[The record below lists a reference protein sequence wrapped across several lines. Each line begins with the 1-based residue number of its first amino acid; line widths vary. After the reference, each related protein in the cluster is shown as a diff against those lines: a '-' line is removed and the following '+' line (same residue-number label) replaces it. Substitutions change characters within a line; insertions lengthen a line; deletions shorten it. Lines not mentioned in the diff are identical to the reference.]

1 MTGQGTETGRNA
13 LAGLPAVQS
22 RRLHRN
28 RLYRR
33 GERTFSSLGR
43 RKSSTLQDSSTWNY
57 TYNQRSEITSAI
69 RKNASNVTQNT
80 MRYGFDNIG
89 NRTSSYE
96 NPTSK
101 TYSANSLN
109 QYTGIDVVGSS
120 SISPQYDDDGNMTGY
135 GSWTYTWDAENRLVK
150 AVNGTTRLEFIY
162 DALSR
167 RVAKKLYQGNT
178 LSKHERYVYDGMK
191 LLASYN
197 AKSSYAKINTF
208 LWQPFGADVPLIMTY
223 GSTNYGYLVDANKNV
238 LGLFNPSQ
246 SRVATYLYGP
256 FGQII
261 SSSGTIA
268 ANNPIRFS
276 SEQFDAD
283 LGLVYYNYRYYF
295 PAIGKWL
302 TKDPIGEMGGWNLYA
317 FCGNNAVN
325 TWDRW
330 GQIYENKSLNETND
344 PYLRFLSGL
353 KYDEVYRAQHERERN
368 NCQQND
374 SLDCG
379 QDKNG
384 VPILQVKDD
393 AGKYCC
399 PDQMSIIELRI
410 EKTTYSNIG
419 HAFLVQI
426 KNNSIVNAWGF
437 YSKDEKIFHHPGRF
451 FGIDESEHT
460 HHYDFCVS
468 YKACENSVRRID
480 ENYNKSKTNTYYNL
494 FNVMD
499 NSYNCFGMALKW
511 LEDSGF
517 KTPNVSSLPVIPGNN
532 LSVFFLLFSIFT
544 PLDPLSFIFYLP
556 YFPNAANYLFFSFN
570 NADAIHNANQCP
582 FKDLEYEGSKTNH

>member
-80 MRYGFDNIG
+80 MRYGFDSIG

-109 QYTGIDVVGSS
+109 QYTGIDVAGGN

-197 AKSSYAKINTF
+197 AKSSFAKINTF

-223 GSTNYGYLVDANKNV
+223 GSTIYGYLVDANKNV

-283 LGLVYYNYRYYF
+283 LGLVYYNYRYYS
-295 PAIGKWL
+295 PELGRWL
-302 TKDPIGEMGGWNLYA
+302 SKDPIGEKGGWNLYLM
-317 FCGNNAVN
+317 CRNNVVN
-325 TWDRW
+325 VWDER
-330 GQIYENKSLNETND
+330 GQIADWVVWIVAGAIILTMNGCTKPEKKTTPQEDGKENCTIHIFMGHGRLFDKND
-344 PYLRFLSGL
+344 PQNSEVDPNSMIGNYAQQFAG
-353 KYDEVYRAQHERERN
+353 DEPNPFAGVAIVGCWAKETMIAVDKKREQEKKKPINWIYSASSNIPNIREINRRGEDRLTPRGIENVFYIPRTKGELEKEVLDAAEEYAKRICNTKN
-368 NCQQND
+368 NCCKEIRIVLTNATD
-374 SLDCG
+374 FEWFS
-379 QDKNG
+379 
-384 VPILQVKDD
+384 
-393 AGKYCC
+393 
-399 PDQMSIIELRI
+399 ELP
-410 EKTTYSNIG
+410 K
-419 HAFLVQI
+419 
-426 KNNSIVNAWGF
+426 
-437 YSKDEKIFHHPGRF
+437 
-451 FGIDESEHT
+451 
-460 HHYDFCVS
+460 
-468 YKACENSVRRID
+468 
-480 ENYNKSKTNTYYNL
+480 
-494 FNVMD
+494 
-499 NSYNCFGMALKW
+499 
-511 LEDSGF
+511 
-517 KTPNVSSLPVIPGNN
+517 VIP
-532 LSVFFLLFSIFT
+532 
-544 PLDPLSFIFYLP
+544 
-556 YFPNAANYLFFSFN
+556 
-570 NADAIHNANQCP
+570 C
-582 FKDLEYEGSKTNH
+582 KK

>member
-22 RRLHRN
+22 RRLRRN

-80 MRYGFDNIG
+80 MRYGFDSIG

-109 QYTGIDVVGSS
+109 QYTGINVVGSS

-283 LGLVYYNYRYYF
+283 LGLVYYNYRYYS
-295 PAIGKWL
+295 PELGRWL
-302 TKDPIGEMGGWNLYA
+302 SKDPIGEEGGLNLYLM
-317 FCGNNAVN
+317 CGNNVVN
-325 TWDRW
+325 VWDVL
-330 GQIYENKSLNETND
+330 GEEAILLVVGLLITASLLCSCEKKNEIDAALDTCDEITDNLNKLTDTLDFVDIVTEKD
-344 PYLRFLSGL
+344 PVDQKLKLS
-353 KYDEVYRAQHERERN
+353 
-368 NCQQND
+368 
-374 SLDCG
+374 
-379 QDKNG
+379 
-384 VPILQVKDD
+384 
-393 AGKYCC
+393 
-399 PDQMSIIELRI
+399 
-410 EKTTYSNIG
+410 
-419 HAFLVQI
+419 
-426 KNNSIVNAWGF
+426 
-437 YSKDEKIFHHPGRF
+437 EKITS
-451 FGIDESEHT
+451 GIWPSSINPARILREIIFRELGKPNEKKKDKE
-460 HHYDFCVS
+460 DF
-468 YKACENSVRRID
+468 
-480 ENYNKSKTNTYYNL
+480 
-494 FNVMD
+494 
-499 NSYNCFGMALKW
+499 
-511 LEDSGF
+511 
-517 KTPNVSSLPVIPGNN
+517 
-532 LSVFFLLFSIFT
+532 
-544 PLDPLSFIFYLP
+544 
-556 YFPNAANYLFFSFN
+556 
-570 NADAIHNANQCP
+570 
-582 FKDLEYEGSKTNH
+582 

>member
-80 MRYGFDNIG
+80 MRYGFDSIG

-109 QYTGIDVVGSS
+109 QYTGIDVVGGS
-120 SISPQYDDDGNMTGY
+120 SISPQYDDDGNTTEY

-197 AKSSYAKINTF
+197 AKSSFAKINTF
-208 LWQPFGADVPLIMTY
+208 LWQPFGADVPLIMTC
-223 GSTNYGYLVDANKNV
+223 GSTIYGYLVDANKNV

-256 FGQII
+256 SGQII

-283 LGLVYYNYRYYF
+283 LGLVYYNYRYYS
-295 PAIGKWL
+295 PELGRWL
-302 TKDPIGEMGGWNLYA
+302 SKDPIGEEGGLNLYLM
-317 FCGNNAVN
+317 CGNSVVN
-325 TWDRW
+325 VWDKW
-330 GQIYENKSLNETND
+330 GFILYAIDGTLHSKEKE
-344 PYLRFLSGL
+344 
-353 KYDEVYRAQHERERN
+353 EE
-368 NCQQND
+368 
-374 SLDCG
+374 
-379 QDKNG
+379 DK
-384 VPILQVKDD
+384 
-393 AGKYCC
+393 
-399 PDQMSIIELRI
+399 
-410 EKTTYSNIG
+410 
-419 HAFLVQI
+419 
-426 KNNSIVNAWGF
+426 SIVQRFCELSIETAKYWGGP
-437 YSKDEKIFHHPGRF
+437 IFPITG
-451 FGIDESEHT
+451 
-460 HHYDFCVS
+460 
-468 YKACENSVRRID
+468 
-480 ENYNKSKTNTYYNL
+480 
-494 FNVMD
+494 
-499 NSYNCFGMALKW
+499 
-511 LEDSGF
+511 
-517 KTPNVSSLPVIPGNN
+517 
-532 LSVFFLLFSIFT
+532 
-544 PLDPLSFIFYLP
+544 LDASFIFREVKDEICSDYCADNSLKINIIGWSRGATIAMEIAEYLEDNGCCCNGKKVYP
-556 YFPNAANYLFFSFN
+556 RINWLGLLDAVDMTVTWGWAHDITSNVDNATHLKKTESQLIFPTSSGNAENPQKTKLTEAYLFESTHGDVGGPTKKRN
-570 NADAIHNANQCP
+570 KKRNQAGLHWMVHQAQKSGVKM
-582 FKDLEYEGSKTNH
+582 KDVPVNYIVIKEN

>member
-80 MRYGFDNIG
+80 MRYGFDSIG

-109 QYTGIDVVGSS
+109 QYTGINVVGSS

-223 GSTNYGYLVDANKNV
+223 GSTIYGYLVDANKNV

-261 SSSGTIA
+261 SSSGTMA

-283 LGLVYYNYRYYF
+283 LGLVYYNYRYYSPEF
-295 PAIGKWL
+295 GRWL
-302 TKDPIGEMGGWNLYA
+302 SKDPIGEEGGWNLYA
-317 FCGNNAVN
+317 FVFNSAINNKDVLGLRCCSTKEKNDCRDGLEKAK
-325 TWDRW
+325 RCAE
-330 GQIYENKSLNETND
+330 IYKETKKKYDPIKDAIGGYPISPKKGGGYTKPGGHYPKLLETQRCIENGLS
-344 PYLRFLSGL
+344 RFLKCIDCDDFDGEYPKELQDLIHEPVEEPRVHPPVHLTTPEPDIGYALTSLLIVGGIAVIIFDVATFPSG
-353 KYDEVYRAQHERERN
+353 E
-368 NCQQND
+368 
-374 SLDCG
+374 G
-379 QDKNG
+379 
-384 VPILQVKDD
+384 
-393 AGKYCC
+393 
-399 PDQMSIIELRI
+399 M
-410 EKTTYSNIG
+410 IG
-419 HAFLVQI
+419 IAMI
-426 KNNSIVNAWGF
+426 
-437 YSKDEKIFHHPGRF
+437 
-451 FGIDESEHT
+451 T
-460 HHYDFCVS
+460 
-468 YKACENSVRRID
+468 KAI
-480 ENYNKSKTNTYYNL
+480 Y
-494 FNVMD
+494 
-499 NSYNCFGMALKW
+499 
-511 LEDSGF
+511 
-517 KTPNVSSLPVIPGNN
+517 
-532 LSVFFLLFSIFT
+532 
-544 PLDPLSFIFYLP
+544 
-556 YFPNAANYLFFSFN
+556 
-570 NADAIHNANQCP
+570 H
-582 FKDLEYEGSKTNH
+582 